1 VAKRRE
7 GRPGNAMSKQR
18 IQIVVIALAAALAST
33 APADARMR
41 IGGPLG
47 VLRMVIG
54 HALPG
59 ARQHRHYPA
68 RVRSAS
74 VRDAARA
81 PRQSADVPET
91 AKATQQ
97 AEAKVAQPSEA
108 PGSKGRLFGDQ
119 AARAQLVAGAALAG
133 WHGGRDKN
141 GWWRHADGDYG
152 WVGPLFWPFAYFD
165 ITDYAIRADAT
176 SFWNYGYGDI
186 FAGIFAPYGA
196 NDQSV
201 YLAQPTAAAR
211 RSASL
216 TEMCGTDGSA
226 AAGAVTDQLRDA
238 VAPTEAQR
246 EAFDAFA
253 KASVKA
259 AQTILA
265 SCPKQIAPAAPARLA
280 VMQQR
285 LQAMTAAIELM
296 RPRLEDLYGLL
307 DEAQKARLDALADD
321 ARKASP
327 SKASLAPRCGAARPA
342 APQWPAADIE
352 QTLHPD
358 DTQRAALKSLQDAS
372 IRADEMLKAACP
384 ESDTADEVATAPA
397 RLATSERHLDAMQQ
411 ATGLVLSALEDL
423 YETMSDLQKAQ
434 FESLGPKRA
443 AS

>member
-1 VAKRRE
+1 
-7 GRPGNAMSKQR
+7 MSKQR
-18 IQIVVIALAAALAST
+18 TKIVVICLATALASA
-33 APADARMR
+33 APAEARMR

-47 VLRMVIG
+47 VLRIMIG

-59 ARQHRHYPA
+59 ARLHRHYPA

-81 PRQSADVPET
+81 PRQRADVRET
-91 AKATQQ
+91 AKPTQQ
-97 AEAKVAQPSEA
+97 TEAKASPQVEAKTAQPGEA
-108 PGSKGRLFGDQ
+108 PSSKGGRLFGDQ
-119 AARAQLVAGAALAG
+119 TARAQLVAGAALAG
-133 WHGGRDKN
+133 WHGGRDSA

-176 SFWNYGYGDI
+176 SFWDYGYGDI

-196 NDQSV
+196 NDQSA
-201 YLAQPTAAAR
+201 YLAQPAAAR
-211 RSASL
+211 RGISL
-216 TEMCGTDGSA
+216 TEMCATDSSA
-226 AAGAVTDQLRDA
+226 AASAVTDQVRA
-238 VAPTEAQR
+238 AIAPTEAQH

-253 KASVKA
+253 KASVTA
-259 AQTILA
+259 VQTILA

-285 LQAMTAAIELM
+285 LQAMTAAVESM

-327 SKASLAPRCGAARPA
+327 SKASLAARCGVGRPA
-342 APQWPAADIE
+342 APEWPAADIE
-352 QTLHPD
+352 QTLRPNEA
-358 DTQRAALKSLQDAS
+358 QRAALKALQDAS
-372 IRADEMLKAACP
+372 VRADEMLKAACP
-384 ESDTADEVATAPA
+384 EGDTADEVATVPA
-397 RLATSERHLDAMQQ
+397 RLATSERRLDAMQQ

-423 YETMSDLQKAQ
+423 YETLSNAQKAQ
-434 FESLGPKRA
+434 FESIGPKRV

>member
-1 VAKRRE
+1 
-7 GRPGNAMSKQR
+7 MSKQR
-18 IQIVVIALAAALAST
+18 IRIVVISLAAALAST

-59 ARQHRHYPA
+59 ARLHRHYPA
-68 RVRSAS
+68 RTRSAS

-81 PRQSADVPET
+81 PRQGADVPERAKASQQAE

-97 AEAKVAQPSEA
+97 AEAKPVQQSEA
-108 PGSKGRLFGDQ
+108 PSGKGRLFGDQ

-133 WHGGRDKN
+133 WHGGRSSD

-165 ITDYAIRADAT
+165 MTDYAIRADA
-176 SFWNYGYGDI
+176 SGFWDYGYGDI

-196 NDQSV
+196 SDQSV
-201 YLAQPTAAAR
+201 YLAQPAAALR
-211 RSASL
+211 RSTSL
-216 TEMCGTDGSA
+216 TEMCGTDSGA
-226 AAGAVTDQLRDA
+226 AASAVTDQVRA
-238 VAPTEAQR
+238 AIAPTETQR
-246 EAFDAFA
+246 DAFDAFA
-253 KASVKA
+253 KASVQA
-259 AQTILA
+259 VQTILA

-285 LQAMTAAIELM
+285 LQAMTAAAELM
-296 RPRLEDLYGLL
+296 RSRLEDLYGLL

-327 SKASLAPRCGAARPA
+327 SKASLAERCGASRPA
-342 APQWPAADIE
+342 APEWPVADIE
-352 QTLHPD
+352 RTLHPN
-358 DTQRAALKSLQDAS
+358 DTQRAALKALQDAS

-384 ESDTADEVATAPA
+384 EGDTADEVATAPA
-397 RLATSERHLDAMQQ
+397 RLATAERRLDAMQQ
-411 ATGLVLSALEDL
+411 ATGLLLSALEDL
-423 YETMSDLQKAQ
+423 YETLSDAQKAQ
-434 FESLGPKRA
+434 FESIGPKRA
-443 AS
+443 AT

>member
-1 VAKRRE
+1 MRRE
-7 GRPGNAMSKQR
+7 GRPGTAMSKER
-18 IQIVVIALAAALAST
+18 TGLVVICLATALAST
-33 APADARMR
+33 APAEARMR

-59 ARQHRHYPA
+59 VRVHRHYPA
-68 RVRSAS
+68 RTRSAS

-81 PRQSADVPET
+81 PRQRADVPET
-91 AKATQQ
+91 AKPAQQ
-97 AEAKVAQPSEA
+97 AEAKAAQPSEA
-108 PGSKGRLFGDQ
+108 PVGKGRLFGNQ
-119 AARAQLVAGAALAG
+119 GARAQLVAAAALAG
-133 WHGGRDKN
+133 WHGGRDGN

-165 ITDYAIRADAT
+165 ITDYAIRDDAT
-176 SFWNYGYGDI
+176 SFWDYGYGDI

-196 NDQSV
+196 NDQSA
-201 YLAQPTAAAR
+201 YLAQPAAASR
-211 RSASL
+211 RGASL

-226 AAGAVTDQLRDA
+226 ASAAVTDQLRA
-238 VAPTEAQR
+238 AIAPTDAQR
-246 EAFDAFA
+246 AAFEAYVE
-253 KASVKA
+253 ASVKA
-259 AQTILA
+259 AQSISA

-296 RPRLEDLYGLL
+296 RPSLEDLYGQL

-321 ARKASP
+321 ARKTSP
-327 SKASLAPRCGAARPA
+327 PKASLAASCAAEHPA
-342 APQWPAADIE
+342 APEWPAADIE

-358 DTQRAALKSLQDAS
+358 DNQRAALKSLQDAS

-384 ESDTADEVATAPA
+384 ASDAADEVATAPA
-397 RLATSERHLDAMQQ
+397 RLATAERRLDAMQQ

-423 YETMSDLQKAQ
+423 YETLSDAQKAQ
-434 FESLGPKRA
+434 FESIGPKRV